1 MHFEP
6 QGVYST
12 GTFCSIFLF
21 LGTGDSVFVVASI
34 RDAVAAHVLPE
45 IAGLSTP
52 DQAWWLC
59 LLLVV
64 QSTVGTVYSGFFTCS
79 AVARR
84 TRQHAPAVT
93 ATIPTRYL
101 PLGAEAPL
109 TGRVVMDPMIW
120 GVSLPCTVWQC
131 GKADN
136 APYTPRRCRGRRSSL
151 PLPAQ
156 PLYSLHQRWPC
167 RACTRMVQLKAL
179 TNTPRKHHFVCIAC
193 VRHRCVRYL

>member
-1 MHFEP
+1 
-6 QGVYST
+6 VYST
-12 GTFCSIFLF
+12 GTFCSIFYFWGRGIVFSSSLRSETPSQRTCCRRLRGSARLIRRGGSACSWSSSLRWALF
-21 LGTGDSVFVVASI
+21 TVVSSLA
-34 RDAVAAHVLPE
+34 RPLP
-45 IAGLSTP
+45 G
-52 DQAWWLC
+52 
-59 LLLVV
+59 
-64 QSTVGTVYSGFFTCS
+64 G
-79 AVARR
+79 
-84 TRQHAPAVT
+84 QHAPAVT

-151 PLPAQ
+151 PPPAQ

>member
-84 TRQHAPAVT
+84 SARTGGDCHHPHALPSAGGGGPAHR
-93 ATIPTRYL
+93 ASGDGPYD
-101 PLGAEAPL
+101 LGGIL
-109 TGRVVMDPMIW
+109 TLHSVA
-120 GVSLPCTVWQC
+120 VW
-131 GKADN
+131 
-136 APYTPRRCRGRRSSL
+136 
-151 PLPAQ
+151 
-156 PLYSLHQRWPC
+156 
-167 RACTRMVQLKAL
+167 
-179 TNTPRKHHFVCIAC
+179 
-193 VRHRCVRYL
+193 